1 MGYVVVVLA
10 ISFVLEG
17 ISFLRS
23 IRQGRPAAAL
33 LERNLIGA
41 VMTTSHPTLR
51 AVVAEDF
58 AALIGLSIAAVGLGA
73 HQAPA
78 VAGAL
83 LSLSAPDEPSLTE

>member
-1 MGYVVVVLA
+1 VASAAVSVTHGVQDLLRPEPATDYVVGYVVVVLA

-41 VMTTSHPTLR
+41 VMTTSHP
-51 AVVAEDF
+51 
-58 AALIGLSIAAVGLGA
+58 
-73 HQAPA
+73 
-78 VAGAL
+78 
-83 LSLSAPDEPSLTE
+83 LSAPDEPSLTE